1 MLGAAR
7 PMSDRCLTCHCIT
20 YERGSDGEE
29 GARGS
34 KDMAR
39 LRESLAEGI
48 RFGRAYLGK
57 LIPDCGE
64 KNLSTSPDKPRTQ
77 TEGGIMP
84 RLEGKV
90 AVISGG
96 DSGIGLAI
104 AQRFVNEGAH
114 AFIFGRHQE
123 ALDEAAQSID
133 ANVTAIQADATRL
146 EDLDRVADAVRRAK
160 GKVDVVVSS
169 AGLTEQVPLPKIT
182 PDHYD
187 RTFALNAKA
196 PLFLVQKMLPMMGS
210 GGSIILVSSA
220 MHYMGLPNHSTYAA
234 TKAALRSYSR
244 TWAAEFKDSGI
255 RANTLSPGITD
266 TPILDSQATTPGQAA
281 AIREGYTSIT
291 PMLRLAQPEEIANA
305 ALFLASDESSFMTGS
320 DMVVDGGVSNI

>member
-1 MLGAAR
+1 
-7 PMSDRCLTCHCIT
+7 MSRL
-20 YERGSDGEE
+20 
-29 GARGS
+29 
-34 KDMAR
+34 KD
-39 LRESLAEGI
+39 
-48 RFGRAYLGK
+48 
-57 LIPDCGE
+57 
-64 KNLSTSPDKPRTQ
+64 
-77 TEGGIMP
+77 
-84 RLEGKV
+84 KV

-104 AQRFVNEGAH
+104 AKRFVKEGARL
-114 AFIFGRHQE
+114 FIFGHRRD
-123 ALDEAAQSID
+123 ALDEAVQVIG

-146 EDLDRVADAVRRAK
+146 EDLDRVADAVRSAE

-169 AGLTEQVPLPKIT
+169 AGLVEQVPLPQIT

-244 TWAAEFKDSGI
+244 TWAAEFSDSGI
-255 RANTLSPGITD
+255 RANTLSPGVVD
-266 TPILDSQATTPGQAA
+266 TPMLDSQASTPEEAA
-281 AIREGYTSIT
+281 AIREGYTDIT
-291 PMLRLAQPEEIANA
+291 PMERLARPEELANA

-320 DMVVDGGVSNI
+320 DMVVDGGISNV